1 MHRIYTF
8 VWYSYCWIRT
18 WFLTWMILWQLDAK
32 NKIYI
37 DHNLTKSSFQS
48 SSFDNLHK
56 IYQFINTHLKTNTAG
71 IAFFTLNASTNCTC
85 STTISLDHKIGIEFT
100 IYTMYTHFKITS
112 STVSIS
118 SEKRI
123 SCDGNK
129 IRILHNELT
138 QPLIYEN

>member
-1 MHRIYTF
+1 MQKTVATR
-8 VWYSYCWIRT
+8 C
-18 WFLTWMILWQLDAK
+18 K
-32 NKIYI
+32 NKFYY
-37 DHNLTKSSFQS
+37 DHKITRSPLQS
-48 SSFDNLHK
+48 SNFDTLHK
-56 IYQFINTHLKTNTAG
+56 IYQFINTHLKTNTVG

-112 STVSIS
+112 STVRIF

-129 IRILHNELT
+129 IRILHNEHT
-138 QPLIYEN
+138 QPLAHMKSTNKRIAHKSWKMF